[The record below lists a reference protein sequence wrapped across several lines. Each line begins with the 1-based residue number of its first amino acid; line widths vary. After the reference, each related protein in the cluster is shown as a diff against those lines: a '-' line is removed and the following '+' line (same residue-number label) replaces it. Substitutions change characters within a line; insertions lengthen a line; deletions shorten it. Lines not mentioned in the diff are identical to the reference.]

1 MAPVV
6 NSAACGVF
14 VRCCCEIDDGKT
26 RGDRGGGGV
35 LVWLCVEFNGGKLR
49 GKCDAAAD
57 GPDGGGAKGDM
68 SPGGKPIIILA
79 K

>member
-1 MAPVV
+1 
-6 NSAACGVF
+6 
-14 VRCCCEIDDGKT
+14 
-26 RGDRGGGGV
+26 
-35 LVWLCVEFNGGKLR
+35 LLVEFNGGKLR

-57 GPDGGGAKGDM
+57 GPDGGGGGKGDM